1 MKTSL
6 PDFLI
11 DQMTCGCDLP
21 MCPMCDPDF
30 YYDMSIEDDMLA
42 EPPFQGVPDPPA
54 PGLSS
59 YDTPKKDPGN
69 CQTFMVLQ
77 SYLVAPPLQKCMGV
91 ISLLKLSDPYDR
103 IISYLLRKQTP

>member
-42 EPPFQGVPDPPA
+42 EPPF
-54 PGLSS
+54 
-59 YDTPKKDPGN
+59 
-69 CQTFMVLQ
+69 
-77 SYLVAPPLQKCMGV
+77 
-91 ISLLKLSDPYDR
+91 
-103 IISYLLRKQTP
+103 